1 MSPSTTASSFS
12 TSQPGPDGPQ
22 SSSPQTSPQTGSPY
36 TAGHGE
42 VFVLPAEDVQ
52 VVSTRDVDTHD
63 LSVQRV
69 TSARG
74 SHSDDVGRR
83 MRTYAISMGIRTLCV
98 LGAILSFPH
107 WWAWLFVPGAVV
119 LPYVAVVLANVGG
132 ERVPVGPAAVAPAS
146 APLPV
151 LRTTREV

>member
-1 MSPSTTASSFS
+1 MSSSTTSGDPRPAR
-12 TSQPGPDGPQ
+12 PLGEGPVIVLGADEYSVGPVGPARQDGNR
-22 SSSPQTSPQTGSPY
+22 Y
-36 TAGHGE
+36 E
-42 VFVLPAEDVQ
+42 PAE
-52 VVSTRDVDTHD
+52 
-63 LSVQRV
+63 RV

-98 LGAILSFPH
+98 LLAILSFPN

-132 ERVPVGPAAVAPAS
+132 ERAPTGPVPVPSTVS
-146 APLPV
+146 PLPV
-151 LRTTREV
+151 LRVPGPGTAAG